1 MICIVKSLFN
11 KDITDGLHNGCV
23 TAMKEK
29 GINTNIQ
36 IKEVPGAFDIPGA
49 VSRIIKKDKAEL
61 IITLGCVIKGD
72 TDHYHYIC
80 DAVSNGIM
88 KLTIESEIPILFGVL
103 TCQNKELALIRAG
116 KTMEKNKGYEL
127 GIMAHNLLSEI
138 NNNGGF
144 TKE

>member
-1 MICIVKSLFN
+1 MIYIVKSLFN
-11 KDITDGLHNGCV
+11 KDITDGLLIGCV

-29 GINTNIQ
+29 GIDINMQ

-88 KLTIESEIPILFGVL
+88 KLTIESKTPILFGVL
-103 TCQNKELALIRAG
+103 TCQNRELALIRAG
-116 KTMEKNKGYEL
+116 TNMNKNKGYEL
-127 GIMAHNLLSEI
+127 GIMAYELLSEGSS
-138 NNNGGF
+138 NGGS
-144 TKE
+144 TKV

>member
-1 MICIVKSLFN
+1 MIYVVKSLFN
-11 KDITDGLHNGCV
+11 KDITDGLLGGCV

-29 GINTNIQ
+29 GIDKNMQ
-36 IKEVPGAFDIPGA
+36 IKEVPGAFDIPGT

-88 KLTIESEIPILFGVL
+88 KLTMESETPILFGVL
-103 TCQNKELALIRAG
+103 TCQSKELALTRAG
-116 KTMEKNKGYEL
+116 TSMDKNKGYEL
-127 GIMAHNLLSEI
+127 GIMAYELLSK
-138 NNNGGF
+138 GSSKSGF
-144 TKE
+144 TKT

>member
-1 MICIVKSLFN
+1 MIYIVKSLFN

-23 TAMKEK
+23 TAMNEK
-29 GINTNIQ
+29 GINKSMQ

-116 KTMEKNKGYEL
+116 KTMDKNKGYEL
-127 GIMAHNLLSEI
+127 GIMAYNLLSER
-138 NNNGGF
+138 NNNGGY
-144 TKE
+144 TKS